1 VSPSQRGAPSNTG
14 ESAPADSA
22 AAAAADVG
30 PFITSECEP
39 RPPACSRRAA
49 RSAVRATRTV
59 VRPGRKKGGTT
70 VVFRLS
76 RAAVVEITVTRV
88 YPTCERLGT
97 FTVRAEP
104 GTNRIRFRGHLRGRA
119 LPPGSY
125 RLVIRARGATRDVAA
140 IPIVIARGPVS
151 EKALRK
157 ARRASVCTKPV
168 ADFEG
173 AGAVLAATRANG
185 SGGVLGQI
193 KSTLKSPLTA
203 AARTARKAVHGFSE
217 RVDEASD
224 SPLGRAVLTLVGM
237 IALASSI
244 LGAIVLA
251 RIVRAE
257 GFSARRA

>member
-1 VSPSQRGAPSNTG
+1 
-14 ESAPADSA
+14 
-22 AAAAADVG
+22 VG
-30 PFITSECEP
+30 PFVTGKCEP
-39 RPPACSRRAA
+39 QPPACSRRAA

-76 RAAVVEITVTRV
+76 RPAVVEITVTRV

-97 FTVRAEP
+97 FTVRAGP
-104 GTNRIRFRGHLRGRA
+104 GTNRIRFRGRLRGRA
-119 LPPGSY
+119 LRPGSY

-151 EKALRK
+151 EKQLRR
-157 ARRASVCTKPV
+157 ARRASVCSEPV
-168 ADFEG
+168 ADFDG
-173 AGAVLAATRANG
+173 AGAALASTGANDP
-185 SGGVLGQI
+185 GGVLGKI
-193 KSTLKSPLTA
+193 ETTLKTPFA
-203 AARTARKAVHGFSE
+203 VAARTAKKAAHGFGA

-224 SPLGRAVLTLVGM
+224 RPLGRAVLTLIGM

-257 GFSARRA
+257 GFTARRA